1 MSEFLL
7 QAIEQWD
14 RGVMRPMP
22 RVAPWPPRTIGAEER
37 RGIEGRPAASTGN
50 RGRRRRV
57 TDAPEGAAAM
67 PEEAAQA
74 VLDKLNRGVLLIDA
88 AGRVRFM
95 NRAAHA
101 MLARRSGFVLQG
113 GRFGFRGGDSNA
125 EFVRF
130 LAIGSDSGGSS
141 SLVLRIDGPRQQGS
155 YRVLVSPLARNEPDA
170 PEAGYCVFV
179 YEPNGGQRPLPL
191 QVLKHLYG
199 LTAAEA
205 RLTNQLFVGKS
216 LVDSAGALRVSR
228 NTAKSSLKRVFAKCA
243 VGSQAELLQ
252 LLSLGP
258 RTL

>member
-14 RGVMRPMP
+14 RASDAAGKSRALASPH
-22 RVAPWPPRTIGAEER
+22 IGALER
-37 RGIEGRPAASTGN
+37 RRTEGRPAAPTGH
-50 RGRRRRV
+50 GGPRRRV
-57 TDAPEGAAAM
+57 TDAPARAAATSA
-67 PEEAAQA
+67 AAQA
-74 VLDKLNRGVLLIDA
+74 VLDKLNRGVLLIDTV
-88 AGRVRFM
+88 GRVRFM

-101 MLARRSGFVLQG
+101 MLARRSGLVLQCE
-113 GRFGFRGGDSNA
+113 RFGFRGADSNA

-130 LAIGSDSGGSS
+130 LATGFDSGGSS
-141 SLVLRIDGPRQQGS
+141 SLVLRIDGQRQQGS
-155 YRVLVSPLARNEPDA
+155 YRVLVSPLARKDPDA
-170 PEAGYCVFV
+170 PDAGYCVFI

-216 LVDSAGALRVSR
+216 LADSAGGLGVSL
-228 NTAKSSLKRVFAKCA
+228 NTAKSLLKRIFAKCA
-243 VGSQAELLQ
+243 VGSQGELLQ

>member
-1 MSEFLL
+1 VDEDDSRKRFDAEGSG
-7 QAIEQWD
+7 ARIAV
-14 RGVMRPMP
+14 RA
-22 RVAPWPPRTIGAEER
+22 APR
-37 RGIEGRPAASTGN
+37 RGGAFSPEACGLDGPSHRVNREAPHPPHTRSKSLCDAALATL
-50 RGRRRRV
+50 
-57 TDAPEGAAAM
+57 E
-67 PEEAAQA
+67 
-74 VLDKLNRGVLLIDA
+74 KLNRGVLLIDTD
-88 AGRVRFM
+88 GRVRFM

-101 MLARRSGFVLQG
+101 MLARRSGLVLQC
-113 GRFGFRGGDSNA
+113 GRFGFRGADCNA

-130 LAIGSDSGGSS
+130 LATGSGSGGSS
-141 SLVLRIDGPRQQGS
+141 SLVLRIDGLRQQGS
-155 YRVLVSPLARNEPDA
+155 YRVLVSPLARQEPDV

-216 LVDSAGALRVSR
+216 LADSAGAIGVSL